1 MNYSA
6 ELAFLRRVLNNFHI
20 DTSLVAEGEPLL
32 SGIDK
37 GLRAFL
43 ELTENYENILGLTD
57 KFKPDTLY
65 TFTDIFSCCYI
76 FLLLPE
82 TEKRTVF
89 VAGPYIN
96 SEATREKLSEIAGKL
111 DVPSQLV
118 SQMTKYFG
126 SIPFIKDEN
135 ILMGLMFSFCETVWG
150 DENNFSVE
158 KIDADEINKTEIDML
173 RFFNSKSED
182 SLLSIKI
189 LEDRYNAEREL
200 MQAVSQ
206 GAVHKAEKLFL
217 NPSGFVFEKRTDDP
231 VRNMKNY
238 LIISNTLMRKAA
250 EYGSVHP
257 FYIDGI
263 SGNYAKEIEKVRSVN
278 DAAALLQDMVRKYCI
293 LVKKHSMKNYSLLI
307 QKVVTIIDAD
317 LTADLGL
324 KRLSE
329 IMNVNASYLSALFK
343 KETGKTLT
351 EYVTRKR
358 VDHAAFLLRST
369 NLQIQTVAQH
379 CGIFDVNYFA
389 KIFKKYTGKSPKEYR
404 EEI

>member
-1 MNYSA
+1 MHYSD
-6 ELAFLRRVLNNFHI
+6 ELGFLRRILSNFHI
-20 DTSLVAEGEPLL
+20 DTSLITEGEPLP

-37 GLRAFL
+37 GLRSFL
-43 ELTENYENILGLTD
+43 ELTENYEKIFGLTD
-57 KFKPDTLY
+57 KLKPEILY

-82 TEKRTVF
+82 TEKKTVF

-96 SEATREKLSEIAGKL
+96 SEAIREKLSEVAKKI
-111 DVPSQLV
+111 DVPAQLV

-126 SIPFIKDEN
+126 NIPFIKDEKT
-135 ILMGLMFSFCETVWG
+135 LMGLMFSFCETIWG
-150 DENNFSVE
+150 NENNFSVE
-158 KIDADEINKTEIDML
+158 KLDADEINKTEIAMF
-173 RFFNSKSED
+173 RSFNAKSED

-200 MQAVSQ
+200 MQAISQ
-206 GAVHKAEKLFL
+206 GAVHKAEKIFL

-263 SGNYAKEIEKVRSVN
+263 SSDFAREIEKIRSVN

-329 IMNVNASYLSALFK
+329 ILNVNASYLSALFK
-343 KETGKTLT
+343 KETGRTLT
-351 EYVTRKR
+351 EHVTQKR

-379 CGIFDVNYFA
+379 CGVFDVNYFA
-389 KIFKKYTGKSPKEYR
+389 KVFKKYTGKSPKEYR